1 MTIITK
7 TTDES
12 QTSHRRVTNDYRQIT
27 EDYRQVIDESQTTTD
42 ESQRTTTNH
51 SKSFFGFINKTLFSE
66 RIWFPNASL
75 KRWFL
80 LKEGKSRFD
89 VYIKVMETPL
99 HKKSDNFKFL
109 RSFSLDI
116 RA

>member
-12 QTSHRRVTNDYRQIT
+12 QTSHRRVTNDYRQIKD
-27 EDYRQVIDESQTTTD
+27 DYRQVTDESQTTTD
-42 ESQRTTTNH
+42 ESQTTTTNH

-66 RIWFPNASL
+66 RIWFPNASM

-89 VYIKVMETPL
+89 VY
-99 HKKSDNFKFL
+99 
-109 RSFSLDI
+109 
-116 RA
+116 